1 MKRLLT
7 GFLTVFLLVLTS
19 NIATVQ
25 QQQTS
30 EKYKVLGVLM
40 YADWCSKWK
49 QLDPKLS
56 EVKPQSEEELKQEI
70 ESVL

>member
-19 NIATVQ
+19 NIATAQ
-25 QQQTS
+25 QQETS
-30 EKYKVLGVLM
+30 EKHKVLGVLM
-40 YADWCSKWK
+40 HAEWCSKYK

-56 EVKPQSEEELKQEI
+56 EVNLNLKK
-70 ESVL
+70 SSDRK